1 MQDIWGKI
9 KSWIEARP
17 LVVGLG
23 GIAVAALGVAFGVAG
38 LSSGGDQSASTAT
51 TATTQI
57 VAATTGPT
65 QPGDPVTSSITTPT
79 DSGAART
86 AVRVDNAPDAR
97 PQVGLGAASLVVE
110 TPVEGGMT
118 RFTAYYAPGTAPV
131 VVGPVRSVRP
141 VDADLTAPFATTL
154 VATGGQPF
162 VLQDFAPAGI
172 ALAMPETA
180 PGFQALERPSPYNL
194 FVNLEQVEA
203 VYPPTAVDEPG
214 LPEGDLPSGSD
225 AASLAVPLGS
235 EVGWD
240 FAGGEYVR
248 TENGEP
254 FLVLPDLETESVPYT
269 VDTVVVMFCAQRSA
283 GYTDGNGVDVPR
295 FDVIGQG
302 RLLVFSG
309 GKVVAGSWA
318 RSAQED
324 PYRFFTESG
333 EPFGVPAG
341 RTHLMVVPRE
351 LEVGY

>member
-1 MQDIWGKI
+1 
-9 KSWIEARP
+9 
-17 LVVGLG
+17 
-23 GIAVAALGVAFGVAG
+23 
-38 LSSGGDQSASTAT
+38 
-51 TATTQI
+51 
-57 VAATTGPT
+57 
-65 QPGDPVTSSITTPT
+65 
-79 DSGAART
+79 
-86 AVRVDNAPDAR
+86 DNAPDAR

-110 TPVEGGMT
+110 TPLEGGMT
-118 RFTAYYAPGTAPV
+118 RFTAYYLPGTAPV

-162 VLQDFAPAGI
+162 VLQDFAPAGV

-203 VYPPTAVDEPG
+203 VYPPTPVDEAG
-214 LPEGDLPSGSD
+214 LPEGDLPGGAD
-225 AASLAVPLGS
+225 AATVAVPFAT
-235 EVGWD
+235 EIGWEYTD
-240 FAGGEYVR
+240 GAYVR
-248 TENGEP
+248 TEGGEP
-254 FLVLPDLETESVPYT
+254 FMVLPDLESESAQYAA
-269 VDTVVVMFCAQRSA
+269 DTVVVVFAAQRSA
-283 GYTDGNGVDVPR
+283 GYTDGNGVDVPT

-302 RLLVFSG
+302 RLLVFAG

-333 EPFGVPAG
+333 ESFGIPPG
-341 RTHLMVVPRE
+341 RTHMMVVPRE